1 MSTTGFDLNDMEE
14 IESEKLPDLLLKDP
28 LPTVAEMIRD
38 RIRLTG
44 YDAQEHWTE
53 EHTNMVESDYQPE
66 QSNRALIA
74 YLHPRAGLQIEFSYP
89 TMRVPEVAYFIKNAK
104 LLDEGPLTN
113 ENFEVMV
120 QHGTVGGRGIES
132 LLRLMVG
139 VYAPTFFANTSWPD
153 SIKNDF
159 SLQLHRFMS
168 SLTDTRWKMEGK
180 TVLYVPTEGM
190 DLEPDVASKD
200 KDLVNRLEMIMIHWT
215 RQIKEVLSSQNAFE
229 DQESSG
235 PLEEIDFWKNRCDD
249 LSGISKQLDKRG
261 VKHITCVLEAASSSY
276 VPAFMKLATEIKANT
291 TQALSN
297 LKFLSSLKEQ
307 CHDLAD
313 ARPKD
318 IPPMLPRLI
327 NRIRMIWVNSEYYN
341 TREAVTSMFRKLSN
355 EIIRRCCREVS
366 LDKIFDGFITTSV
379 NSLNDCINCCES
391 YKDVYNRVSL
401 GKCLL

>member
-1 MSTTGFDLNDMEE
+1 M
-14 IESEKLPDLLLKDP
+14 
-28 LPTVAEMIRD
+28 
-38 RIRLTG
+38 
-44 YDAQEHWTE
+44 
-53 EHTNMVESDYQPE
+53 
-66 QSNRALIA
+66 
-74 YLHPRAGLQIEFSYP
+74 
-89 TMRVPEVAYFIKNAK
+89 
-104 LLDEGPLTN
+104 
-113 ENFEVMV
+113 
-120 QHGTVGGRGIES
+120 
-132 LLRLMVG
+132 
-139 VYAPTFFANTSWPD
+139 
-153 SIKNDF
+153 
-159 SLQLHRFMS
+159 
-168 SLTDTRWKMEGK
+168 
-180 TVLYVPTEGM
+180 LYVPTEGM
-190 DLEPDVASKD
+190 DLEPEVASKD

-261 VKHITCVLEAASSSY
+261 VKHITSVLEAASSSY

-297 LKFLSSLKEQ
+297 LKFLSSLKEH
-307 CHDLAD
+307 CHELAD

-355 EIIRRCCREVS
+355 EIIRRCCKEVS

-379 NSLNDCINCCES
+379 NSLNDCINCCEA
-391 YKDVYNRVSL
+391 YKDVYNRVSRAL
-401 GKCLL
+401 WLKYFDIV